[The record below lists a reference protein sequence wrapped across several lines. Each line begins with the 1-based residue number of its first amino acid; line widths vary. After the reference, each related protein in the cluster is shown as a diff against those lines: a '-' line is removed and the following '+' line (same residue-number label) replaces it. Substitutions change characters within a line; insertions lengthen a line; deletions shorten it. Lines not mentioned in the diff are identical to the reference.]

1 MAARPGPVIW
11 LTGLSGAGKTTIGR
25 ALGQVLTERGDTVEL
40 LDGDVLRQ
48 LLPGTGFSAAER
60 DRHVRRTGVMASR
73 LAHHGIT
80 VVAALISPTAVARD
94 FVRSICPRFVEV
106 YVSTPLEECE
116 RRDPKQLYARAR
128 HGDIQEFTGISAP
141 YEPPADAEVVIDT
154 RTCSVADAV
163 SQVLEAVRRA

>member
-1 MAARPGPVIW
+1 VGGSPGAVIW
-11 LTGLSGAGKTTIGR
+11 LTGLSGAGKTTISR
-25 ALGQVLTERGDTVEL
+25 ALGQALTERGHAVEL

-48 LLPGTGFSAAER
+48 LMPGTGFSAEER

-73 LAHHGIT
+73 LAHHGVT
-80 VVAALISPTAVARD
+80 VVAALISPTAAARN
-94 FVRSICPRFVEV
+94 FVRSMCPRFVEV

-128 HGDIQEFTGISAP
+128 RGDIQEFTGVSAP

-154 RTCSVADAV
+154 RTCSVEASVALVLDA
-163 SQVLEAVRRA
+163 LDRA

>member
-1 MAARPGPVIW
+1 VAGSPGPVIW

-25 ALGQVLTERGDTVEL
+25 ALGQALTERGHAVEL

-48 LLPGTGFSAAER
+48 LLPGTGFSPQDR

-73 LAHHGIT
+73 LAHHGVT
-80 VVAALISPTAVARD
+80 VVAALISPTAAARE
-94 FVRSICPRFVEV
+94 FVRSICPRFIEV
-106 YVSTPLEECE
+106 YVSTPLDECE

-128 HGDIQEFTGISAP
+128 QGEIQDFTGVSSP
-141 YEPPADAEVVIDT
+141 YEPPVNAEVIIDT

-163 SQVLEAVRRA
+163 ARVLEAVRRA